1 VEVAVMELPRTSIS
15 EHFAPLTDP
24 RVERCRVH
32 PLAEIVTIALCGV
45 LCGADDWVSIEA
57 FGQEKIAWL
66 RTFLALPGGIPSH
79 DTFGR
84 VFARLDPDEFRR
96 CFLAWVRA
104 VVGEV
109 GAQVVAMDG
118 KTLRGSHDRTAGKGA
133 LHLVSAWA
141 TASGLVLGQVATD
154 AKSNEITAIP
164 RLLKLLA
171 LEGATVTI
179 DAMGCQTA
187 IAAQIVAQGADY
199 VLALKANQQATH
211 ELAQRAFADV
221 PAAAGTSLH
230 LADLVPAVTH
240 DRAHGRAETRRCLAF
255 DDPAYLAYVDP
266 DGRWPGLRSVVRIE
280 STRRVGDAVSTEFR
294 YYLASLPADAA
305 HLARV
310 IRSHWG
316 IENRL
321 HWVLDVAFHEDHNRA
336 RDGHAPEN
344 LAILRHFALN
354 LLRQDRSVRGGVSTK
369 RLRAALNDTY
379 LRSLLDGLST

>member
-1 VEVAVMELPRTSIS
+1 
-15 EHFAPLTDP
+15 
-24 RVERCRVH
+24 
-32 PLAEIVTIALCGV
+32 
-45 LCGADDWVSIEA
+45 
-57 FGQEKIAWL
+57 
-66 RTFLALPGGIPSH
+66 
-79 DTFGR
+79 
-84 VFARLDPDEFRR
+84 
-96 CFLAWVRA
+96 VRA

-109 GAQVVAMDG
+109 GAQVVAVDG
-118 KTLRGSHDRTAGKGA
+118 KTLRGSHDRGAGKAA

-164 RLLKLLA
+164 RRPRLLA

-187 IAAQIVAQGADY
+187 IAAQIVEQGADY
-199 VLALKANQQATH
+199 VLALKKNQQDAH
-211 ELAQRAFADV
+211 DLAQRAFADV
-221 PAAAGTSLH
+221 PTAAGTSLL
-230 LADLVPAVTH
+230 LADLAPAVTH
-240 DRAHGRAETRRCLAF
+240 DRAHVRAETRRCLAI

-266 DGRWPGLRSVVRIE
+266 DRRWPGLRSIVRIE
-280 STRRVGDAVSTEFR
+280 STRRVGDAVSTEYR

-344 LAILRHFALN
+344 LAILRHFAPT
-354 LLRQDRSVRGGVSTK
+354 LLRQDRSVRAGVPTK

-379 LRSLLDGLST
+379 LRSLLTHLRA